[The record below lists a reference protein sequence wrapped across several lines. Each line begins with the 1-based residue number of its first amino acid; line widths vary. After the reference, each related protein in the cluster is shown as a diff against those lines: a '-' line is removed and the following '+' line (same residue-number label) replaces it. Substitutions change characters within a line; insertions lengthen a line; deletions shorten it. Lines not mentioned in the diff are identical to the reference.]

1 MKLTR
6 RGLLTGLLGLPAVAL
21 LGREKVSPLDA
32 PFVVKNKRVHVMSSR
47 FKIPDTYTTANPS
60 IRTFSFSIPENAV
73 ITGSTLII
81 HDVTGAIDLD
91 IEGYS
96 PA

>member
-32 PFVVKNKRVHVMSSR
+32 PFVVKNKRVHVISSR
-47 FKIPDTYTTANPS
+47 FKIPDTYTTATHSRPVFRLS
-60 IRTFSFSIPENAV
+60 GIPAGAT
-73 ITGSTLII
+73 ITGTTMEFVINDTST
-81 HDVTGAIDLD
+81 A
-91 IEGYS
+91 
-96 PA
+96 